1 MGSSFKSNSG
11 SIERANLD
19 GSDRRVVVPVGTSGV
34 FTPKQITIAKRS
46 QKLYWCDREG
56 MKVMRANLDGSEV
69 ETLISTGNTE
79 ADMLD
84 QSRWCVGI
92 AVDERRGLFYW
103 TQKGPSKGNQGRIL
117 RAPIEPAS
125 GASEL
130 VRDIEVVFEKLPEP
144 IDLEFDEE
152 ITGHVADKVASAAL
166 AVPEFFS
173 AALNR
178 VIESRR
184 RFSAILQRFRSF
196 QDVAGDSQHAYFI
209 SVLEKVRE
217 TFKSHIG
224 SFDTSGLR
232 SALPTDE
239 VKNDDKHNARL
250 RTGNMF
256 ESLSVYE
263 PSDEFLSAPDAVFPS
278 LDDVQYAAEEEDTQT
293 ESLFILST
301 LLADFFKLREEVFG
315 LWQQYQAGSRD
326 LAAVAVATNT
336 AIKLAHSMEDEVST
350 QLKKLGGVEELIPM
364 VFGGAC
370 AARGLHPEDKRQP
383 TDDYNY
389 RCYAEANMFFYNTLC
404 LLNAYKGQG
413 LSDTCPSY
421 NGKFGWYR
429 DDRKAGDDRE
439 RWQEDKAALL
449 ELFADMHV
457 IVTTL
462 KGIQVQ
468 DEFVKGFKQMMQ
480 TKKIPGVWLAFGA
493 QIYLDILKSLG
504 SEVRRGEEYLK
515 RITNSIGDVVRE
527 APELKKSRHFK
538 EAIDDLLM
546 SVDQWSSDKD
556 IFNII
561 RQVSGLPTRPSN
573 FLSHN
578 PMFCGLHVHDIRTAF
593 HRLGIEFASK
603 GNLMHAVQLYQ
614 ALRQE
619 GILEEQEKRADL
631 EFIMKIQGNSAFFV
645 GNSPTSLEAYSKNFA
660 LTKGI
665 SATHWLPNRSTKN
678 KKIPMSRAG
687 IRTINYQARAS
698 MAFAQ
703 TFLVDSDSRGLNVEV
718 ADLILDS
725 SGWYKKHDSDGIREL
740 ESASTNDEKDSI
752 KNKRKVRD
760 NSI

>member
-1 MGSSFKSNSG
+1 MEAKKKLAKAAAASASSKRKHVIAIKDF
-11 SIERANLD
+11 
-19 GSDRRVVVPVGTSGV
+19 VPL
-34 FTPKQITIAKRS
+34 A
-46 QKLYWCDREG
+46 E
-56 MKVMRANLDGSEV
+56 
-69 ETLISTGNTE
+69 
-79 ADMLD
+79 
-84 QSRWCVGI
+84 
-92 AVDERRGLFYW
+92 
-103 TQKGPSKGNQGRIL
+103 
-117 RAPIEPAS
+117 
-125 GASEL
+125 
-130 VRDIEVVFEKLPEP
+130 
-144 IDLEFDEE
+144 
-152 ITGHVADKVASAAL
+152 HVADKVASAAL

-232 SALPTDE
+232 SALPTDD

-350 QLKKLGGVEELIPM
+350 QLKKIGGVEELIPM

-389 RCYAEANMFFYNTLC
+389 RCCAEANMFFYNTLC

-429 DDRKAGDDRE
+429 DDRKAEDDRE

-504 SEVRRGEEYLK
+504 SEVRRGEEDLK

-527 APELKKSRHFK
+527 APELKRSRHFK

-546 SVDQWSSDKD
+546 SVDQWGSDKD

-561 RQVSGLPTRPSN
+561 RQVGGLPTRPSN

-578 PMFCGLHVHDIRTAF
+578 PMFCGLHVHYIRTAF

-645 GNSPTSLEAYSKNFA
+645 GNPPTSLEAYSKNFA

-703 TFLVDSDSRGLNVEV
+703 TFIIDSDSRGLNVEV
-718 ADLILDS
+718 VDLILDS

-752 KNKRKVRD
+752 KNKRKAAIRSLSPVQLTHQVCMAVDEEVPGIMFNYSSLELTCRELLKTVRD
-760 NSI
+760 AVDENIGGGSLSSGLLQQIDAQVCDVVGIIFSAAIGQGLPPSTAPLKEAADAFRTVPEAKV

>member
-1 MGSSFKSNSG
+1 
-11 SIERANLD
+11 
-19 GSDRRVVVPVGTSGV
+19 
-34 FTPKQITIAKRS
+34 
-46 QKLYWCDREG
+46 
-56 MKVMRANLDGSEV
+56 
-69 ETLISTGNTE
+69 
-79 ADMLD
+79 
-84 QSRWCVGI
+84 
-92 AVDERRGLFYW
+92 
-103 TQKGPSKGNQGRIL
+103 
-117 RAPIEPAS
+117 
-125 GASEL
+125 
-130 VRDIEVVFEKLPEP
+130 
-144 IDLEFDEE
+144 
-152 ITGHVADKVASAAL
+152 
-166 AVPEFFS
+166 
-173 AALNR
+173 
-178 VIESRR
+178 
-184 RFSAILQRFRSF
+184 
-196 QDVAGDSQHAYFI
+196 
-209 SVLEKVRE
+209 
-217 TFKSHIG
+217 
-224 SFDTSGLR
+224 
-232 SALPTDE
+232 
-239 VKNDDKHNARL
+239 
-250 RTGNMF
+250 MF

-429 DDRKAGDDRE
+429 DDRKAEDDRE

-504 SEVRRGEEYLK
+504 SEVRRGEEDLK

-527 APELKKSRHFK
+527 APELKRSRHFK

-546 SVDQWSSDKD
+546 SVDQWGSDKD

-561 RQVSGLPTRPSN
+561 RQVGGLPTRPSN

-578 PMFCGLHVHDIRTAF
+578 PIFCGLHVHDIRTAF

-645 GNSPTSLEAYSKNFA
+645 GNPPTSLEAYSKNFA

-703 TFLVDSDSRGLNVEV
+703 TFIVDSDSRGLNVEV
-718 ADLILDS
+718 VDLILDS